1 MIMRIRR
8 FINSPVPSN
17 TYIIE
22 DESSMECVV
31 VDPGTNGSEE
41 IIGYIKDSGL
51 VPKYI
56 LLTHGDFDHVWG
68 VNALKVAFPDIQIV
82 ASKETARL
90 TSIPQSYFS
99 ALYFGKHEPYSIEKI
114 DFIIDEHDNQLVWKK
129 NKIRFIQVPGHTSC
143 SNIILFNDVMFS
155 GDTIL
160 KDTKPFIQKRHGGN
174 KDAFKQSVRM
184 ILNSFGDDIRVYP
197 GHGVEFYL
205 GEVRDYYEN
214 YLNL

>member
-1 MIMRIRR
+1 MSMRIRR

-31 VDPGTNGSEE
+31 VDPGTNGSAE
-41 IIGYIKDSGL
+41 IIGYIKGSAL

-68 VNALKVAFPDIQIV
+68 VNALKGAFPDIQIV

-99 ALYFGKHEPYSIEKI
+99 ALYFGKPEPYSIDKI
-114 DFIIDEHDNQLVWKK
+114 DYIVEEHYNQLVWQD
-129 NKIRFIQVPGHTSC
+129 NEIHFIQVPGHTSC
-143 SNIILFNDVMFS
+143 SNIILFNDMMFS

-174 KDAFKQSVRM
+174 KDSFKQSVRM
-184 ILNSFGDDIRVYP
+184 ILDSFGDDTRVYP
-197 GHGVEFYL
+197 GHGEVFCL
-205 GEVRDYYEN
+205 GEVRKFYEE
-214 YLNL
+214 YITK

>member
-1 MIMRIRR
+1 MKIRR

-22 DESSMECVV
+22 DESSRECVV
-31 VDPGTNGSEE
+31 VDPGTNGSAE

-51 VPKYI
+51 ASKFI

-90 TSIPQSYFS
+90 TSIPQRYFS
-99 ALYFGKHEPYSIEKI
+99 ALYFGKPEPYSIEKI
-114 DFIIDEHDNQLVWKK
+114 DFIIDEHDNQLVWQE

-143 SNIILFNDVMFS
+143 SNIILFNDLMFS

-160 KDTKPFIQKRHGGN
+160 KDTKPFIQKRHGGD
-174 KDAFKQSVRM
+174 KEVFKQSVRM
-184 ILNSFGDDIRVYP
+184 ILDSFSDATEVFP
-197 GHGVEFYL
+197 GHGDVFHL
-205 GEVRDYYEN
+205 GEVRDYYDK
-214 YLNL
+214 YLRK

>member
-1 MIMRIRR
+1 MSMGIRR

-17 TYIIE
+17 TYVIE
-22 DESSMECVV
+22 DNISRECVV
-31 VDPGTNGSEE
+31 VDPGTNGSAE
-41 IIGYIKDSGL
+41 IIGYIKDKGL

-68 VNALKVAFPDIQIV
+68 VNALKETFSDIQIV

-99 ALYFGKHEPYSIEKI
+99 ALYFGKPEPYSIEKI
-114 DFIIDEHDNQLVWKK
+114 DYIIDEHDNQLVWQK

-143 SNIILFNDVMFS
+143 SNIILFNGMMFS

-160 KDTKPFIQKRHGGN
+160 KNTKPFIQKRHGGS
-174 KDAFKQSVRM
+174 KDTFKQSVRM
-184 ILNSFGDDIRVYP
+184 ILDSFQDDVEVYP
-197 GHGVEFYL
+197 GHGEVFRF
-205 GEVRDYYEN
+205 GEVREYYEN
-214 YLNL
+214 YIS

>member
-22 DESSMECVV
+22 DESSRECVV

-41 IIGYIKDSGL
+41 IIGYIKDIGL

-68 VNALKVAFPDIQIV
+68 VNALKVAFLDIQIV

-99 ALYFGKHEPYSIEKI
+99 ALYFGKLEPYSIDKI
-114 DFIIDEHDNQLVWKK
+114 DYIVEEHDNLLVWKE

-143 SNIILFNDVMFS
+143 SNIILFNNLMFS

-174 KDAFKQSVRM
+174 KDDFKQSVRM
-184 ILNSFGDDIRVYP
+184 ILDSFQDDVEVYP
-197 GHGVEFYL
+197 GHGEVFRF
-205 GEVRDYYEN
+205 GEVREYYEK
-214 YLNL
+214 YITT

>member
-1 MIMRIRR
+1 MRIRR

-22 DESSMECVV
+22 DESSKECVV

-41 IIGYIKDSGL
+41 IISFIRNGRLI
-51 VPKYI
+51 PTFI

-68 VNALKVAFPDIQIV
+68 VNALKAAFPDIQIV

-99 ALYFGKHEPYSIEKI
+99 ALYFGKPEPYSIDKI
-114 DFIIDEHDNQLVWKK
+114 DYIIDEHDNQLVWQK

-143 SNIILFNDVMFS
+143 SNIILFNNVMFS

-184 ILNSFGDDIRVYP
+184 ILDLFEDDTRVYP
-197 GHGVEFYL
+197 GHGEEFGL
-205 GEVRDYYEN
+205 GEVRDFYEN

>member
-1 MIMRIRR
+1 MRIQH

-22 DESSMECVV
+22 DESSRECVV
-31 VDPGTNGSEE
+31 VDPGTNGSAE
-41 IIGYIKDSGL
+41 ISGYIKDSGL

-99 ALYFGKHEPYSIEKI
+99 ALYFGKPEPYSIEKI
-114 DFIIDEHDNQLVWKK
+114 DFIIDEHDNQLVWQK

-143 SNIILFNDVMFS
+143 SNIILFNDIMFS

-160 KDTKPFIQKRHGGN
+160 KDTKPFIQKRHGGD
-174 KDAFKQSVRM
+174 KDDFKQSVRM
-184 ILNSFGDDIRVYP
+184 ILDFFSDATEIFP
-197 GHGVEFYL
+197 GHGDVFFL
-205 GEVRDYYEN
+205 GEVRAFYEN
-214 YLNL
+214 YIR

>member
-1 MIMRIRR
+1 MKIQR
-8 FINSPVPSN
+8 FINTPVPSN

-22 DESSMECVV
+22 DDSTRECVV
-31 VDPGTNGSEE
+31 VDPGTNGSAE
-41 IIGYIKDSGL
+41 IIGYIKNGGL

-99 ALYFGKHEPYSIEKI
+99 ALYFGKPEPYSIDKI
-114 DFIIDEHDNQLVWKK
+114 DYIVEEYDNQLVWQE
-129 NKIRFIQVPGHTSC
+129 NKMRFIQVPGHTSC
-143 SNIILFNDVMFS
+143 SNIILFNDLMFS

-174 KDAFKQSVRM
+174 KDTFKQSVKM
-184 ILNSFGDDIRVYP
+184 ILDSFGDDTRVYP
-197 GHGVEFYL
+197 GHGEMFL
-205 GEVRDYYEN
+205 FMEVRDYYEK
-214 YLNL
+214 YIQVE

>member
-1 MIMRIRR
+1 MRILR

-22 DESSMECVV
+22 DDSTKECVV
-31 VDPGTNGSEE
+31 VDPGTNDSAE

-51 VPKYI
+51 TPIYV

-68 VNALKVAFPDIQIV
+68 VNALKGAFPGIQIV

-99 ALYFGKHEPYSIEKI
+99 ALYFGKPEPYSIDKI
-114 DFIIDEHDNQLVWKK
+114 DYIVEEHDNQLVWQE

-143 SNIILFNDVMFS
+143 SNIILFNDMMFS

-160 KDTKPFIQKRHGGN
+160 KDTKPFIQKRHGGD
-174 KDAFKQSVRM
+174 KDAFKKSVRM
-184 ILNSFGDDIRVYP
+184 ILDSFEDKKRVYP
-197 GHGVEFYL
+197 GHGDDFLL
-205 GEVRDYYEN
+205 GEVKAFYEDYIQ
-214 YLNL
+214 LR